1 VSQEQVELLNQA
13 LYSSKHLL
21 NLINDVL
28 DISKI
33 QAGQLTLFIE
43 DDVSVQ
49 VEIEATLNI
58 VGGLLQEKGLQLIR
72 DIDPHLPIIT
82 CDRRRLRQVLLNL
95 ISNAIKFTDKGTIT
109 VSAKNQGQEVMFAVI
124 DTGAGIPMDKQ
135 DMIFEP
141 FIQTMNGEKQNQG
154 TGLGLPISRSLVRA
168 LGGDLWVDSEPGE
181 GSAFFFTLPLEG
193 EGAS

>member
-1 VSQEQVELLNQA
+1 
-13 LYSSKHLL
+13 
-21 NLINDVL
+21 
-28 DISKI
+28 
-33 QAGQLTLFIE
+33 
-43 DDVSVQ
+43 
-49 VEIEATLNI
+49 
-58 VGGLLQEKGLQLIR
+58 
-72 DIDPHLPIIT
+72 
-82 CDRRRLRQVLLNL
+82 
-95 ISNAIKFTDKGTIT
+95 

-124 DTGAGIPMDKQ
+124 DTGAGIPKDKQ

-181 GSAFFFTLPLEG
+181 GSAFFFTLPVEG

>member
-1 VSQEQVELLNQA
+1 
-13 LYSSKHLL
+13 
-21 NLINDVL
+21 
-28 DISKI
+28 
-33 QAGQLTLFIE
+33 
-43 DDVSVQ
+43 
-49 VEIEATLNI
+49 
-58 VGGLLQEKGLQLIR
+58 
-72 DIDPHLPIIT
+72 
-82 CDRRRLRQVLLNL
+82 QVLLNL

-124 DTGAGIPMDKQ
+124 DTGAGIPTDKQ